1 MVCKPT
7 LIIQLIIS
15 TRMKK
20 LLFILCFAVF
30 FSCETKTVEINKESC
45 FDYGI
50 DAKYILGSD
59 DDAQMAVDLVL
70 AFADKDSETM
80 VGFMGDTVRYMP
92 PQGGKMITTLK
103 PEIHDV
109 VKMLHEP
116 YDSIKRTVWNAVPL
130 KSTKRNFTRVTVAF
144 KEDRFYKDGSQ
155 ETVGLVDRI
164 FISADERKI
173 FRIHQWMMEM
183 E

>member
-1 MVCKPT
+1 
-7 LIIQLIIS
+7 
-15 TRMKK
+15 MKK
-20 LLFILCFAVF
+20 ILLLLICTVF
-30 FSCETKTVEINKESC
+30 FSCETKTVEVNKESG
-45 FDYGI
+45 FDYGR

-59 DDAQMAVDLVL
+59 DKAQMAVDLVL
-70 AFADKDSETM
+70 AFANKDSETM
-80 VGFMGDTVRYMP
+80 VEFMADTVTYRP
-92 PQGGKMITTLK
+92 PQGGQAITTLK

-116 YDSIKRTVWNAVPL
+116 YDSIKRTVYNAIPL
-130 KSTKRNFTRVTVAF
+130 KSTKTNFTRVTIAF

-155 ETVGLVDRI
+155 ESVGLVDRI
-164 FISADERKI
+164 FISDDEGKI